1 MHNTHW
7 LHRNECLFSS
17 MQIPWSLDPIWI
29 GVGAVQHRRGCS
41 TRLAWLPS
49 AIQKKKEEKKKKRI
63 SSLEKLQVKNESDKN
78 RNKERIAFWCSLYS
92 AGFRGG
98 NKTNAAADITYIS
111 YWCGNGDFYQSPSAL
126 TTVARSVHAV
136 SNAIGLLPTAFE
148 KTSVKITQFKNLQ
161 TVYLIYFISCCILS
175 NIICTLFKNTI
186 KKDCNIK

>member
-1 MHNTHW
+1 MWLFHPETLAPGNTDIRQLPGMHNTHW

-98 NKTNAAADITYIS
+98 TKQTLPQTSLTLVTDVEMVIS
-111 YWCGNGDFYQSPSAL
+111 ISHHQRWQQWLAVFMQFQMPLVYCQWHLKRQAL
-126 TTVARSVHAV
+126 
-136 SNAIGLLPTAFE
+136 
-148 KTSVKITQFKNLQ
+148 K
-161 TVYLIYFISCCILS
+161 
-175 NIICTLFKNTI
+175 
-186 KKDCNIK
+186 